1 MPEVSGLP
9 EPGSAVLV
17 TGAGVTGRA
26 ILAALAPLGVRAA
39 LTDDRPAA
47 LAEYA
52 RQGVPVVDPAEATAA
67 IADFALVITSPGF
80 PPTAPMLAAART
92 AGVPVWG
99 DIELAWRLDRSGRY
113 GAPRQW
119 LVVTGTNGKT
129 TTTSMLHA
137 MLQAGGR
144 RAACLRHG

>member
-52 RQGVPVVDPAEATAA
+52 LGGESGLIDDAK
-67 IADFALVITSPGF
+67 ALAGPKPY
-80 PPTAPMLAAART
+80 PPQPFLDIGAAAL
-92 AGVPVWG
+92 
-99 DIELAWRLDRSGRY
+99 LAWKRLRVGIER
-113 GAPRQW
+113 
-119 LVVTGTNGKT
+119 
-129 TTTSMLHA
+129 
-137 MLQAGGR
+137 
-144 RAACLRHG
+144 

>member
-52 RQGVPVVDPAEATAA
+52 RQGVPVVDPPSKKATVLA
-67 IADFALVITSPGF
+67 V
-80 PPTAPMLAAART
+80 LAAVDRIRSSGG
-92 AGVPVWG
+92 AGAG
-99 DIELAWRLDRSGRY
+99 RS
-113 GAPRQW
+113 P
-119 LVVTGTNGKT
+119 
-129 TTTSMLHA
+129 
-137 MLQAGGR
+137 
-144 RAACLRHG
+144 